1 MRSGYRYPLQ
11 MQPFPILSKFC
22 AVAVCPYLFVMSFV
36 FVYFLYQKYRIRAE
50 IRNVP
55 FSTILR
61 IDLDKVKKNLQITS
75 MTYNFVLTLSFL
87 EIFTAVGL
95 GIESVR
101 IYDMH
106 FSITNSVNIST
117 SCVIRDPWLLY
128 YGGVNH
134 IIFDGIV
141 NLNFVVLNL
150 IPAVVNLFLIILR
163 RTFFNLPYKRW
174 IKKYLAYFALRFV
187 LILSLS
193 SFLLTCY
200 MSQLFYFPFA
210 VIDFLIYLSCSKSFY
225 ILLKGRRNEARIHSS
240 QKEFLDKSRIVVRFF
255 WARIFFI
262 TQSVLL
268 VFLYWVSFVRIPI
281 SILGNNPCYLTYISF
296 SLFPTFNI
304 APPIQTKLALI
315 SSYCTSIELLIAI
328 VCFLLQFLAYS
339 IVSIGIIVD
348 LVNKRRRFNLVNDR
362 ITRPLMENYRATLQS
377 RHRNC
382 NQRPRFIQF
391 VRSLSIRV

>member
-11 MQPFPILSKFC
+11 MQPFSVLSKFC

-75 MTYNFVLTLSFL
+75 MTYNFVLILSVL
-87 EIFTAVGL
+87 EISTTVGL

-106 FSITNSVNIST
+106 FSITNSVNLST
-117 SCVIRDPWLLY
+117 SCIIRDPWLLY

-141 NLNFVVLNL
+141 NLNYVVISL

-163 RTFFNLPYKRW
+163 RTFFNLSYKRW
-174 IKKYLAYFALRFV
+174 IKIYLAYFALRFV
-187 LILSLS
+187 LMFALS

-200 MSQLFYFPFA
+200 MSQLLYFPFV

-225 ILLKGRRNEARIHSS
+225 ILLKGRRDEARIHSS
-240 QKEFLDKSRIVVRFF
+240 QKDFLDKSRIVVRFF
-255 WARIFFI
+255 CARIFI
-262 TQSVLL
+262 IILTVLL
-268 VFLYWVSFVRIPI
+268 IFGCGVSFVRIPI
-281 SILGNNPCYLTYISF
+281 SILGYNPCYLTYISF
-296 SLFPTFNI
+296 SLFPTSNI

-315 SSYCTSIELLIAI
+315 SSYCLFIVMLIAI

-348 LVNKRRRFNLVNDR
+348 LVNKRRSFNLVNDR
-362 ITRPLMENYRATLQS
+362 ITRPLMEKYRATLES

-382 NQRPRFIQF
+382 NRPRFIQF